1 VREGRKIPGE
11 GAIYPE
17 VAFLDSLYDLEEDV
31 EGGSTPLRE
40 LLKEVLERIIEKRLE
55 YYSWPPPGSLE

>member
-1 VREGRKIPGE
+1 MRDGREIPGE

-17 VAFLDSLYDLEEDV
+17 GAFLDSLYDLEEDV

-40 LLKEVLERIIEKRLE
+40 LLKEILERIIEKRLE
-55 YYSWPPPGSLE
+55 YYIWPPPKSE